1 MESLSGEKGEDL
13 VVGHFIGFSGSG
25 WDGSDLGIEF
35 GEFGGEVW
43 ASWRFCPVEFGDSTF
58 FEIAI
63 AVEVVPVFFEVA
75 EAVSAVV
82 SAAGDLLAFGACW
95 FGSWSWRNGWGGRHW
110 PGMLRSVQGNVRH

>member
-1 MESLSGEKGEDL
+1 LVVELTVESLSGEKGEDL
-13 VVGHFIGFSGSG
+13 VVGHFIGFRGSG

-63 AVEVVPVFFEVA
+63 AIEVVPVFFEVA

-82 SAAGDLLAFGACW
+82 SATGDLLAFGACW
-95 FGSWSWRNGWGGRHW
+95 FGSCSWRNGWGGDT
-110 PGMLRSVQGNVRH
+110 GLVC